1 MYVPFPPALCVFH
14 GALCTVGCSMG
25 AMVAVALLLDLLT
38 LMYTAIFCMLE
49 PRPLTVPRF
58 WTTLLSY

>member
-1 MYVPFPPALCVFH
+1 
-14 GALCTVGCSMG
+14 MG

-38 LMYTAIFCMLE
+38 LMTMYTAIFCMLE

>member
-1 MYVPFPPALCVFH
+1 
-14 GALCTVGCSMG
+14 MG